1 MNTKLT
7 LSIDDEIIKKAK
19 EYANHQQRSLSDLV
33 ENYLKAIAVYE
44 PTVRY
49 ENLELIKNRTPL
61 ADSLLGIISDF
72 SEAEI
77 ENARAEYLEQKYLK

>member
-19 EYANHQQRSLSDLV
+19 EYANYQQRSLSDLV
-33 ENYLKAIAVYE
+33 ENYLKAIAVRE

-49 ENLELIKNRTPL
+49 ENLESIKNSTPI
-61 ADSLLGIISDF
+61 ADSLLGIISDL
-72 SEAEI
+72 SEAEV
-77 ENARAEYLEQKYLK
+77 EQARAEYLEKKYLK

>member
-7 LSIDDEIIKKAK
+7 LSIDNEVIKKAK

-33 ENYLKAIAVYE
+33 ENYLKAIAVHE

-49 ENLELIKNRTPL
+49 ENMEFIKNSTPI
-61 ADSLLGIISDF
+61 ADSLLGIISDL
-72 SEAEI
+72 SEAEV
-77 ENARAEYLEQKYLK
+77 EQARAEYLEQKYLK